1 MGTKLTGCQRVGCR
15 LTPHAS
21 EVNRDS
27 TSSRVQSLRVHCPST
42 LAGFWSTMLSGH
54 HGATRTCAHRPLK
67 ARSSWYR
74 QSQPVGASTRFP
86 PRAKCLR
93 RDQLSSLR
101 FWQSYLQWWAAR
113 PPKNALRAPSI
124 AVTIPSG
131 LQVTRAK
138 RGPGTAVTGDAL
150 RMSRYKR
157 AFSSFVRAAHCHAR
171 SATLR
176 ETRRV
181 SDASKRVQNRAPVRK
196 DRACGARIHD
206 GLGEPERGYTR
217 IRGALSPSS
226 DRGRAS
232 TEDR

>member
-1 MGTKLTGCQRVGCR
+1 
-15 LTPHAS
+15 
-21 EVNRDS
+21 
-27 TSSRVQSLRVHCPST
+27 
-42 LAGFWSTMLSGH
+42 MLSGH

-67 ARSSWYR
+67 ARSLWYR
-74 QSQPVGASTRFP
+74 QSQPGASTRLSR
-86 PRAKCLR
+86 RAKCLR
-93 RDQLSSLR
+93 CDQPSSLR
-101 FWQSYLQWWAAR
+101 FWQFCLQWWAAR

-150 RMSRYKR
+150 PMSRYKR

-171 SATLR
+171 SATSR

-196 DRACGARIHD
+196 DLDRLPISVFQGRHVAKAWRRAAARF
-206 GLGEPERGYTR
+206 GSRWGF
-217 IRGALSPSS
+217 S
-226 DRGRAS
+226 RADCAVPAS
-232 TEDR
+232 RQGVAVFC

>member
-1 MGTKLTGCQRVGCR
+1 
-15 LTPHAS
+15 
-21 EVNRDS
+21 
-27 TSSRVQSLRVHCPST
+27 
-42 LAGFWSTMLSGH
+42 MLSGH

-74 QSQPVGASTRFP
+74 QSQPVGASTRLP
-86 PRAKCLR
+86 RRAKCLR

-217 IRGALSPSS
+217 IRGALLAVVGQRARVDRRQVIAEVGSPTELLASKGKRTERFLGGS
-226 DRGRAS
+226 GLERAHRS
-232 TEDR
+232 RRRPRRAAP